1 MTAAAEYKG
10 SRVMAEPSDVFL
22 MDSNWIHGP
31 SGQNGGAAPKI
42 VLEISTVLMIVDDVD
57 LVGHETG
64 AIRKVISLAF
74 RSYVERPKR

>member
-31 SGQNGGAAPKI
+31 SGQNGGAAPKM
-42 VLEISTVLMIVDDVD
+42 VLEITTVLRIVNNSDFSW
-57 LVGHETG
+57 T
-64 AIRKVISLAF
+64 
-74 RSYVERPKR
+74 SY